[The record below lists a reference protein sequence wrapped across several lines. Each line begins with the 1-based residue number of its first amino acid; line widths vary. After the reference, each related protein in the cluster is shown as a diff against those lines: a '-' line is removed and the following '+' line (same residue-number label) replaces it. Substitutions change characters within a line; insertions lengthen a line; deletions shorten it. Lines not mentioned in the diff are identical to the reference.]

1 MFFAMLK
8 KLRVLLAVLF
18 IVGITALFVDFTG
31 TAIGITGWMA
41 KVQFWPSVLGLD
53 SLMGLNIL
61 VVLLLVLLTFI
72 FGRIYCSVICP
83 LGVMQDA
90 FNRLGALRVKKALR
104 RFRFAYAPEKRI
116 IRWAVLPLCSRHGC
130 RSLLGRCAP
139 LDVAYRAIQHVWT
152 HCRRCCKACL

>member
-1 MFFAMLK
+1 MLK

-61 VVLLLVLLTFI
+61 VVLLRVLLTFI
-72 FGRIYCSVICP
+72 FGRIY
-83 LGVMQDA
+83 
-90 FNRLGALRVKKALR
+90 
-104 RFRFAYAPEKRI
+104 
-116 IRWAVLPLCSRHGC
+116 
-130 RSLLGRCAP
+130 
-139 LDVAYRAIQHVWT
+139 
-152 HCRRCCKACL
+152 